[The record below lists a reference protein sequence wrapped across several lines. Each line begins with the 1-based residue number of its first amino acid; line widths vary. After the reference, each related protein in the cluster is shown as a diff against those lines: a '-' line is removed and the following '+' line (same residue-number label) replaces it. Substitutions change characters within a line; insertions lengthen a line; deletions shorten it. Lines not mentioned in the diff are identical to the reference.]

1 MDNIKQTN
9 STAVVI
15 NDEMITKAQLINDV
29 QRWVLAET
37 QLKQLTE
44 KIKQLREVRATS
56 TANITKYT
64 RQQNYTGN
72 IKISDG
78 ELRIYEKKEYTP
90 LTFGYL
96 EKCLGN
102 IIPDN
107 AQVEYII
114 KYLKDNREITTSQD
128 IKRISNKL

>member
-1 MDNIKQTN
+1 MNNIKRDDN
-9 STAVVI
+9 AVI
-15 NDEMITKAQLINDV
+15 LNEEMITKTQLINDV

-37 QLKQLTE
+37 QLKQLNE
-44 KIKQLREVRATS
+44 KVKQMRELKAISAT
-56 TANITKYT
+56 NITTYT
-64 RQQNYTGN
+64 RQQKYTGN

-78 ELRIYEKKEYTP
+78 ELRICEKKEYTP

-107 AQVEYII
+107 AHVEYII
-114 KYLKDNREITTSQD
+114 KYLKDNREITTSQE
-128 IKRISNKL
+128 IKRIFNKL

>member
-1 MDNIKQTN
+1 MDNIKQN
-9 STAVVI
+9 NNAVVI
-15 NDEMITKAQLINDV
+15 SDETITKTQLINDV

-37 QLKQLTE
+37 QLKQLSE
-44 KIKQLREVRATS
+44 KMKQVREVRSTA

-78 ELRIYEKKEYTP
+78 ELRIYEKREYTP

>member
-128 IKRISNKL
+128 IKRISNK

>member
-1 MDNIKQTN
+1 MDNIKRDSN
-9 STAVVI
+9 AVVL
-15 NDEMITKAQLINDV
+15 NEEMITKTQLINDV

-37 QLKQLTE
+37 QLKQLNE
-44 KIKQLREVRATS
+44 KIKQTRELKS
-56 TANITKYT
+56 TAAANITKYT

-78 ELRIYEKKEYTP
+78 ELRICEKKEYTP
-90 LTFGYL
+90 LTFGYI

-107 AQVEYII
+107 AHVEYII

-128 IKRISNKL
+128 IKRIFNKL